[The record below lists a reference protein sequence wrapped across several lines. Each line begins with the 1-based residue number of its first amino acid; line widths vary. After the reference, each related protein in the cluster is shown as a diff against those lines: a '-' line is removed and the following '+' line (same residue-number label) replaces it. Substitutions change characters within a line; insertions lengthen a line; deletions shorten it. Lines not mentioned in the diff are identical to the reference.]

1 VVGDEVGSGGGDEGG
16 ELFDEGEGFE
26 DDSSGSV
33 AFLPNATWRRS
44 KVGSPLDPN
53 AASLGRTGMRPNP

>member
-33 AFLPNATWRRS
+33 
-44 KVGSPLDPN
+44 VEGSSEEVDDLTVLRE
-53 AASLGRTGMRPNP
+53 AEALLGDRGSSA